1 VLAPAAACAAATA
14 LGCWQDQEQQ
24 QQQQQ
29 QQQRDAAGGQGASVV
44 VLALTLALALACA
57 ESRARIHD
65 WDSTEALFARAH
77 AVSDGPS
84 GQLYA
89 TGFRAR
95 DATAFANLAH
105 ALQSQGLTVGLTPLG
120 SGSAAARLAA
130 LRRAAQ
136 LYKKSLAIQPAHPV
150 ALRNLG
156 NLECDGSLG
165 SSGRGVAKAMQLLR
179 KSMRLQPQSPAAA
192 SSLAACVGRAA
203 TAQRELIPQAIAAF
217 EEALRV
223 DGGGRDGVT
232 LFNFGVLLMQAGGQ
246 ERLMRAASVLSRAL
260 KLRPAHAKSMSALGA
275 CLAQLKR
282 RKEARRLLQR
292 ALQLAPADEMVAHN
306 FATFRGTRSS
316 D

>member
-1 VLAPAAACAAATA
+1 M
-14 LGCWQDQEQQ
+14 
-24 QQQQQ
+24 
-29 QQQRDAAGGQGASVV
+29 V
-44 VLALTLALALACA
+44 VLALALALALACA

-89 TGFRAR
+89 TGFCAR

-105 ALQSQGLTVGLTPLG
+105 ALQSQGPTAGLTPPG
-120 SGSAAARLAA
+120 SGGSAARRLAA

-203 TAQRELIPQAIAAF
+203 TAQRGLIPQAIAAF

-223 DGGGRDGVT
+223 DGGGRDGTT
-232 LFNFGVLLMQAGGQ
+232 LFNFGALLMQAGGQ
-246 ERLMRAASVLSRAL
+246 ERLMRAASVLSQAL

-282 RKEARRLLQR
+282 RKEASRLLQR
-292 ALQLAPADEMVAHN
+292 ALKLAPADKMVAHN
-306 FATFRGTRSS
+306 LATFRGTRS
-316 D
+316 